1 MINHMCL
8 RIGDHG
14 SQWDVAFCI
23 TIIIVIIIIIII
35 IIILRVVLYGCETWS
50 PTLMEGCRLRVF
62 ENRSLMGVFGLKKDG
77 NGEWIG
83 STMRNFIVSTVH
95 LI

>member
-1 MINHMCL
+1 MLLFSPNTFVFLTSKNLKIKIYK
-8 RIGDHG
+8 R
-14 SQWDVAFCI
+14 
-23 TIIIVIIIIIII
+23 
-35 IIILRVVLYGCETWS
+35 IILPVVLYGCETWS